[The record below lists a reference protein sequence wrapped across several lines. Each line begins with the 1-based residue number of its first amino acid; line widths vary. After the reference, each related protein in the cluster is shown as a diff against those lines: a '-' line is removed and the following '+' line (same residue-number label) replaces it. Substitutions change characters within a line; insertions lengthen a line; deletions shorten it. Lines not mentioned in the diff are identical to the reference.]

1 MVGGNGV
8 LWFPELGGWMV
19 GGNGV
24 GVPWVSGPG
33 GQMGGGNKVGV
44 PWVTDLM
51 LPDIPYT

>member
-33 GQMGGGNKVGV
+33 GWMGGGNEVGV